1 MTVKNLFPVDQAGGS
16 ILFFLPARI
25 LALSD
30 WLWGQDAHIL
40 AHSASETNNL
50 NWVHAYV

>member
-30 WLWGQDAHIL
+30 WLWG
-40 AHSASETNNL
+40 HSASETNNL